1 MYEKSSGKI
10 EQRIDESDEFD
21 TVPVK
26 MAILTKIL
34 NILDFAGWF
43 LTIALTISWLLGFD
57 FVKSMKITVLILLV
71 CLLYYF
77 ARYLIIW
84 LPIVALLGYSLIF
97 GD

>member
-1 MYEKSSGKI
+1 MKSLQEKM

-43 LTIALTISWLLGFD
+43 LTIALTISWSLEFD